1 MSDNP
6 EFGSVP
12 HVIDRGAALPVT
24 LHLRQMDG
32 FYRLCFAYEAHDTLE
47 TIQVGNDAAQ
57 AFGFAE
63 TASSRSAS
71 ARHRADIMTL
81 QMALAL
87 KWAFVRVEGVE
98 DGTPGLW
105 DGSLASFSRLVRDG
119 DEALNVPPLINA
131 LGDWMTGPLIR
142 TCLPEEPQ
150 SERTAFVDDGL
161 RPARTAFN

>member
-6 EFGSVP
+6 EFGPVP
-12 HVIDRGAALPVT
+12 HVIDRGAALPVI

-32 FYRLCFAYEAHDTLE
+32 LYRLAFMYEAHDSLE
-47 TIQVGNDAAQ
+47 EIEAGQAA
-57 AFGFAE
+57 AKSFGLLGDP
-63 TASSRSAS
+63 SSRSLS
-71 ARHRADIMTL
+71 ARRRADLMTL

-87 KWAFVRVEGVE
+87 KWGFVRVEGVE

-105 DGSLASFSRLVRDG
+105 DGSLASFTQLVREG

-150 SERTAFVDDGL
+150 PERTAFVDDGL
-161 RPARTAFN
+161 RPARSAFN